1 MNHYIASRTLFSKY
15 KILFRKISRSH
26 VNKSNR
32 AGADQPD
39 PEDWLNYTMAAH
51 TSPIYI
57 NVNDQP
63 SANAEDAKN
72 LLAIDSFNKA
82 RDYYQSSLT
91 RANK

>member
-1 MNHYIASRTLFSKY
+1 
-15 KILFRKISRSH
+15 
-26 VNKSNR
+26 
-32 AGADQPD
+32 
-39 PEDWLNYTMAAH
+39 MAAH